1 MANMWHVTN
10 WLQITVLR
18 CLPPLHP
25 PPSPVCVCM
34 LWNCT
39 QILHSPSRSQ
49 VPVKYQVEFNVII
62 SIVFVAIFAFIIC
75 MSGREYLDMRRGI
88 VPKIVFD

>member
-1 MANMWHVTN
+1 
-10 WLQITVLR
+10 
-18 CLPPLHP
+18 
-25 PPSPVCVCM
+25 
-34 LWNCT
+34 
-39 QILHSPSRSQ
+39 

>member
-1 MANMWHVTN
+1 LVANN
-10 WLQITVLR
+10 RAALLAA
-18 CLPPLHP
+18 LAPPLIARVRLH
-25 PPSPVCVCM
+25 VVE
-34 LWNCT
+34 
-39 QILHSPSRSQ
+39 LHSPSRSQ